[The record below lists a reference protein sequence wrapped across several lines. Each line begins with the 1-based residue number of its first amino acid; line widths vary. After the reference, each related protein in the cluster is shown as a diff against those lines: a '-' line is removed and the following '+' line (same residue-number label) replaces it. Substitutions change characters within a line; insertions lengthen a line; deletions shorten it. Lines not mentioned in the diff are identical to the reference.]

1 MRLRKGRCPAAADG
15 PSSHLLDL
23 FSYWII
29 SLFHAFRG
37 AGNGGCALAAA
48 PPSGIKRKEEQGR
61 GPDGKKKEKE
71 DQTVAPSRAASGN
84 MGGPCRGRRGAGAD
98 LHVFVRTGPLRGAGL
113 APGRD
118 PVPCRPGKRGP
129 VARHLGAFRPRGG
142 QGGGRPVRLPP
153 SRPGRRSER
162 SPAARGGPAPDPPV
176 DRPAREP

>member
-1 MRLRKGRCPAAADG
+1 MRLKKGGCPYASDG

-23 FSYWII
+23 FSYWTI

-37 AGNGGCALAAA
+37 PGNGGCALAAA
-48 PPSGIKRKEEQGR
+48 PPSGIRRKEESGR

-71 DQTVAPSRAASGN
+71 DQTVAPSRDASGN
-84 MGGPCRGRRGAGAD
+84 IGGPCRGRRGAGAD
-98 LHVFVRTGPLRGAGL
+98 LHVFLRSGPLRGAGL

-129 VARHLGAFRPRGG
+129 GARHLGGFPPPGG
-142 QGGGRPVRLPP
+142 QSGGRAGRVPP

-162 SPAARGGPAPDPPV
+162 APGPQGGT
-176 DRPAREP
+176 